1 MGNVRNRPFE
11 KVAAP
16 SETLKGLL
24 RATGIEP
31 AAVAD
36 DGSNAAGNGRNS
48 SEWLRAGKQ
57 RRCQNLPDTKDV
69 LNFWRHPKKENAEP
83 PSRVPRCALG
93 RVSVLPRLVFSLNDR
108 ESRSLV
114 TQHSCPVYA

>member
-16 SETLKGLL
+16 SETPKGLL
-24 RATGIEP
+24 RATGIEL

-36 DGSNAAGNGRNS
+36 DGSNAAGNGINS

-83 PSRVPRCALG
+83 PFEGSALCVGSGQCSAPTRVLT
-93 RVSVLPRLVFSLNDR
+93 
-108 ESRSLV
+108 E
-114 TQHSCPVYA
+114 